1 MRLSQEIARLN
12 NEYSDLEDKVLSGEI
27 ESENAIKRQHQIMN
41 DIKKL
46 ANWILDKDYFLSK

>member
-46 ANWILDKDYFLSK
+46 AN